1 MPQPAVTSA
10 FRLDGTLLLLATCAG
25 LGVANVYYLQPGL
38 SLVQSEFGVSP
49 EQVGWVPTLTQ
60 IGYALGML
68 LLAPLGDVV
77 PRRRLILVKA
87 VLLVLA
93 LLAAGISP
101 GLGWLV
107 IASIAVGLLGS
118 IGQDFVPIAAQLAPD
133 EQRGR
138 AVGTV
143 TTGLLSGILLSRTLG
158 GWVAE
163 SLGWRA
169 MQFVAV
175 GLMLGVMVIAWRTV
189 PNLPPASRSRYGALI
204 ASLWTLWRQYPA
216 LRLAVVAQ
224 GLLASTLGAFWSTL
238 ALVLAAAPFHLGA
251 GIAGTYGI
259 AGAAGALAAPW
270 FGRLNDRHGPLPAIR
285 LGCALVI
292 VAFLGMGI
300 LPSSLW
306 SLAVGALVFDLGV
319 MAALVSHQAIV
330 NGLDPQARSRLNGLL
345 MTGAMI
351 GMAAGAAIGSAAWAH
366 AGTLG
371 LYGFAAAAGLAALAM
386 SFLHHPSL
394 RRTFP

>member
-1 MPQPAVTSA
+1 M
-10 FRLDGTLLLLATCAG
+10 LLATCAG

-38 SLVQSEFGVSP
+38 SLVQSEFGASP
-49 EQVGWVPTLTQ
+49 ERVGWVPTLTQ

-87 VLLVLA
+87 VLLVLV
-93 LLAAGISP
+93 LLAAAISP

-169 MQFVAV
+169 MQFVAA

-189 PNLPPASRSRYGALI
+189 PNLPPVSRSRYGALI

-224 GLLASTLGAFWSTL
+224 ALLASTLGAFWSTL

-251 GIAGTYGI
+251 GIAGSYGI

-292 VAFLGMGI
+292 AAFLGMEI
-300 LPSSLW
+300 LPPSLW